1 MLREFVDPKGVRW
14 KVWDV
19 WPTERLSSATLTSI
33 STFPSLKLSDGWLC
47 FESATE
53 KRRLSPIPPEW
64 EMCDEA
70 ALCGFCD
77 CAGFI
82 TPTPRDG
89 PSLPDAPRDPA

>member
-19 WPTERLSSATLTSI
+19 WPTGRVASDDARPI
-33 STFPSLKLSDGWLC
+33 SMFPSMGLSGGWLC

-53 KRRLSPIPPEW
+53 KRRLSPVPPEW
-64 EMCDEA
+64 ENCDEA
-70 ALCGFCD
+70 TLCGFCD

-82 TPTPRDG
+82 TPTPHDG
-89 PSLPDAPRDPA
+89 MPLPDQPPEVS